1 MDTKKQNGLKTK
13 TYLFICLQ
21 ENTPHKD
28 IPDGKWKDGKG
39 IPCQKKGKISRSE
52 HHSIKHRLNTKTVM
66 RDKEGYYIMDQSN
79 KICDYS
85 KCILTQCE
93 GAWLFRTNAN
103 ESKGR
108 HKPKTVTIGNI
119 NTPLTNKQN

>member
-1 MDTKKQNGLKTK
+1 MENERMGKVFHVKRKEKQVDLD
-13 TYLFICLQ
+13 IIAS
-21 ENTPHKD
+21 NTD
-28 IPDGKWKDGKG
+28 
-39 IPCQKKGKISRSE
+39 
-52 HHSIKHRLNTKTVM
+52 LNTKTLM

-93 GAWLFRTNAN
+93 GAWLFRTTAN

-119 NTPLTNKQN
+119 NTPLSPINRINII